1 MMIYLGSDHGGYV
14 LKEKIQ
20 EYLQEKKI
28 THLDM
33 GCFDTKSVDYPD
45 VAKEVCDEVIKNDA
59 YGILICGTGIGMSMA
74 ANKIDGIRAALCH
87 NEYEARMAV
96 KHNHANVLCLG
107 GRVTGD
113 ELAKLIVESF
123 VTEEREE
130 TERHKRRIDK
140 IMDLQ

>member
-1 MMIYLGSDHGGYV
+1 MVFLGSDHGGYD
-14 LKEKIQ
+14 LKEQIQ
-20 EYLQEKKI
+20 DYLVEKKI

-33 GCFDTKSVDYPD
+33 GCFENKAVDYPD
-45 VAKEVCDEVIKNDA
+45 IAKAVCDEVLKKEA

-107 GRVTGD
+107 GRVTGS
-113 ELAKLIVESF
+113 ELAKLIVEAF
-123 VTEEREE
+123 LAAEREPA
-130 TERHKRRIDK
+130 ERHKRRIDK
-140 IMDLQ
+140 IMDLE